1 MSFHEIITTALAL
14 CLLAVAGLHGWQDGK
29 KNADD

>member
-1 MSFHEIITTALAL
+1 MSMHEIITAVLAL

-29 KNADD
+29 NKNR

>member
-1 MSFHEIITTALAL
+1 MSMHEIITAVLAL

-29 KNADD
+29 KERK

>member
-1 MSFHEIITTALAL
+1 MSIHEIITAVLAL

-29 KNADD
+29 KDGK